1 VNALRALLAD
11 RRRSQRGSVLS
22 GVLILTAFLAIISGA
37 LMTELSTNFL
47 LSNALVNKVGTEATV
62 NSAMELALNQLEST
76 PIANG
81 CPGAIPATP
90 LPGPVTLNGRTAAVS
105 YVSCWPTAR
114 EKPNFASIASAASFN
129 VDGTHS
135 VIQGTGQDLYVIG
148 DSSGTIYS
156 YQFGQSAPIWSK
168 NMQGTITGPAL
179 AMQDAACQGNGPCP
193 DTGGTGGV
201 NADISYLV
209 PITGGGGSGC
219 AATACVELLGEDVPK
234 PPDALCHMAATANV
248 TSRPAGGL
256 AFPQVAY
263 FGDSGGTLY
272 AYNATEFSCSNNGA
286 ATLLASQATPGN
298 AAIVAGPIVFKNN
311 NRDEVYVVTSNGSTS
326 QLLDYTYTQSGLS
339 SSPSESLTLPY
350 STPVGV
356 ALEKTSVAARLA
368 ITFAGG
374 GVAIVLIDS
383 NYDPRFVTKTTL
395 GTGIADAPSWCSCP
409 GGQQIG
415 ITGVNGTLYVLDTN
429 LKSVSSYAAGSSTTP
444 ASDQVG
450 EWYFF
455 GATDGYLH
463 EVQQTAGQ
471 STMIEVAKF
480 GPTGGLG
487 SVGSSVQLAACPA
500 GICIYL
506 GSSSNAYIVSLDAR
520 DAKITACLSST
531 PPTCSGVNPRLW
543 TQVEVGSAGG
553 PQTVHVQGWSYYS
566 P

>member
-1 VNALRALLAD
+1 MNALRALLAD

-47 LSNALVNKVGTEATV
+47 LSNALVNRVGTEATV
-62 NSAMELALNQLEST
+62 NSAMELALNQLENT
-76 PIANG
+76 PLTNG

-90 LPGPVTLNGRTAAVS
+90 LPGPLTLNGRTAAVS
-105 YVSCWPTAR
+105 YVSCWPTVR
-114 EKPNFASIASAASFN
+114 EKPNFASIASPAAFN

-135 VIQGTGQDLYVIG
+135 VIPGTGQDLYVIG
-148 DSSGTIYS
+148 DSGGTIYS
-156 YQFGQSAPIWSK
+156 YQFGQSTAIWSR

-179 AMQDAACQGNGPCP
+179 AMQDAACQGGPPCP
-193 DTGGTGGV
+193 DTGGAGGV

-219 AATACVELLGEDVPK
+219 TAKACVELLGQDVPK
-234 PPDALCHMAATANV
+234 PPDVLCHMAATATV
-248 TSRPAGGL
+248 TSRPAAGV

-272 AYNATEFSCSNNGA
+272 AYDATEFSCSNSGP
-286 ATLLASQATPGN
+286 ATLMAIQTTPGK
-298 AAIVAGPIVFKNN
+298 AAIIAGPIVFKNN
-311 NRDEVYVVTSNGSTS
+311 NRDEVYIVTSNGSTS
-326 QLLDYTYTQSGLS
+326 QLLDYPYSQTGFA

-350 STPVGV
+350 PNPVGI
-356 ALEKTSVAARLA
+356 ALEKTSVPARVA
-368 ITFAGG
+368 VTFAGG
-374 GVAIVLIDS
+374 GVAIVQIDS
-383 NYDPRFVTKTTL
+383 NYDPRFVTKTAL

-415 ITGVNGTLYVLDTN
+415 VAGVNGTLYVLDTN
-429 LKSVSSYAAGSSTTP
+429 LNTVASSAGGSPIRTTP

-450 EWYFF
+450 EWFF
-455 GATDGYLH
+455 GADDGYLR
-463 EVQQTAGQ
+463 EVQQTPGQ
-471 STMIEVAKF
+471 PTLVEVAKY
-480 GPTGGLG
+480 GSLG
-487 SVGSSVQLAACPA
+487 TVSSSVQVAGCPA
-500 GICIYL
+500 GICVYL

-520 DAKITACLSST
+520 DAKLTACLSST
-531 PPTCSGVNPRLW
+531 PPACSGANPRLW
-543 TQVEVGSAGG
+543 AQVEVGSAGG

>member
-1 VNALRALLAD
+1 MLAD

-22 GVLILTAFLAIISGA
+22 GVLIITAFLAIISGA

-81 CPGAIPATP
+81 CPGAVPATP

-156 YQFGQSAPIWSK
+156 YQFGQSTPIWSR

-193 DTGGTGGV
+193 DTGGAGGS

-209 PITGGGGSGC
+209 PIAGGGGSGC
-219 AATACVELLGEDVPK
+219 TTAACVELLAQDVPK
-234 PPDALCHMAATANV
+234 PPDILCHMAATATV
-248 TSRPAGGL
+248 TSRPAAGV

-286 ATLLASQATPGN
+286 AALLDSHTTPGN
-298 AAIVAGPIVFKNN
+298 AAIVAGPIVFRNN
-311 NRDEVYVVTSNGSTS
+311 NHDEVYVVTSNGTSTGSTS
-326 QLLDYTYTQSGLS
+326 QLLDYAATSPGSLS
-339 SSPSESLTLPY
+339 STPSQTLTLPDP
-350 STPVGV
+350 SKPVGIAV
-356 ALEKTSVAARLA
+356 ENTGVPARVA
-368 ITFAGG
+368 ITFADG
-374 GVAIVLIDS
+374 GVAIALIDTT
-383 NYDPRFVTKTTL
+383 YVPRLVANAGL
-395 GTGIADAPSWCSCP
+395 GTGIDDAPSWCSCP
-409 GGQQIG
+409 GGSQIG
-415 ITGVNGTLYVLDTN
+415 VTGDNGTLYVLDTN
-429 LKSVSSYAAGSSTTP
+429 LNPVATYAGGSRIRTSP
-444 ASDQVG
+444 ASDRVG
-450 EWYFF
+450 EWFF
-455 GATDGYLH
+455 GADDGYLH
-463 EVQQTAGQ
+463 EVQQTPGQ
-471 STMIEVAKF
+471 STLVQVARYGQF
-480 GPTGGLG
+480 G
-487 SVGSSVQLAACPA
+487 SVRSSVQVAGCPA

-506 GSSSNAYIVSLDAR
+506 GSSNNAYLVSLDAR

-543 TQVEVGSAGG
+543 TQVEVGSAGA